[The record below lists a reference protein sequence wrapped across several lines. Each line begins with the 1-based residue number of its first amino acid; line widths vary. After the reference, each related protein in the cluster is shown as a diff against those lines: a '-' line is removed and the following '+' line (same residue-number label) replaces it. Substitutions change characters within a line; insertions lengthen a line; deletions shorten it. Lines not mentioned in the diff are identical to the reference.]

1 MLYLS
6 SLDKDKEIGLGTGVS
21 KDGRDGQLLY
31 TPIERERKREK
42 FNLHLHTFIPTS
54 EVIGQKKMLA
64 RSLLRFQFPK
74 PRS

>member
-31 TPIERERKREK
+31 SPIEQVRKRENY
-42 FNLHLHTFIPTS
+42 NLHLHTFIPTS
-54 EVIGQKKMLA
+54 EAIGRKKMLA
-64 RSLLRFQFPK
+64 RFDFTK